1 MVIQSIEVKIIVF
14 LEIGTILED
23 QMAIMLKDKEPSE
36 SNPIITIF
44 LEIVTSHSDP
54 IITKLMG
61 ITIMLFAPITIM
73 FWENK
78 LL

>member
-1 MVIQSIEVKIIVF
+1 MVIKSIEVNIIVF
-14 LEIGTILED
+14 LEIGTILEV
-23 QMAIMLKDKEPSE
+23 QMAIMLKDKEPLE

-44 LEIVTSHSDP
+44 LEIVTPHSDP

-61 ITIMLFAPITIM
+61 MTILLFAPITIM
-73 FWENK
+73 FGENK